1 MVVWN
6 LWLVVVV
13 VVVVSLVYEWCIC
26 RRQMRLIHEP
36 DKKADETLSAKPFGR

>member
-13 VVVVSLVYEWCIC
+13 VSLVYEWCIY